1 MKLVPH
7 DPKSSEALRPRVR
20 AGSASLLLVGGALLT
35 AGAGCDIVQ
44 GYQDAGDSLFP
55 EQSTHLATPGLRIVS
70 GHYRG
75 LGFAAGSDLYLL
87 ARGADDDTGQL
98 FAMRYT
104 DPHPCE
110 IAGVVRYYATHTAS
124 RSAPLFAYF
133 QDNVNQGTL
142 RFADATCKTYPFTLD
157 EARLPVGETETSVVV
172 WAGSDLWL
180 ATPET
185 GNQER
190 LAEGVTEVTGRV
202 FGKRSAVRANGR
214 LTVFDA
220 EWKAQGTFG
229 SEVSSVL
236 RAGQSLFYIDSDG
249 AHRLVASKADSN
261 VVEDELLASDAC
273 SLGSQDGTWVTLRS
287 PCSGG
292 PLLAVHEPTGHSFT
306 LPFDA
311 DPTQLQLLPALNSPG
326 RDPLKDPF
334 WFFFLRSGDA
344 EDSQDTLFVRTP
356 AGDEHALGAHSTLR
370 QLRLE
375 ESAVETHGYALVDV
389 AGETGRYVWWNA
401 AGETRVLA
409 ENTMWR
415 PNRLIVDSDGSV
427 GNVAVASGDRLLVL
441 AEHVPW
447 QAFEY
452 QDTTRAWTVLFHD
465 LDGVNGRLSA
475 FYAGLDG
482 LQATPV
488 DQPLVAPEL
497 LDVAS
502 NVAVFSTASL
512 NDVLSGVS
520 YFTDFDLTTRTGRLQ
535 YRNLELRFTASV
547 NYGVSDYLV
556 SHDELLYAI
565 PYGDDAG
572 IWLVPGK

>member
-1 MKLVPH
+1 
-7 DPKSSEALRPRVR
+7 
-20 AGSASLLLVGGALLT
+20 
-35 AGAGCDIVQ
+35 
-44 GYQDAGDSLFP
+44 
-55 EQSTHLATPGLRIVS
+55 
-70 GHYRG
+70 
-75 LGFAAGSDLYLL
+75 
-87 ARGADDDTGQL
+87 
-98 FAMRYT
+98 
-104 DPHPCE
+104 
-110 IAGVVRYYATHTAS
+110 
-124 RSAPLFAYF
+124 
-133 QDNVNQGTL
+133 
-142 RFADATCKTYPFTLD
+142 
-157 EARLPVGETETSVVV
+157 
-172 WAGSDLWL
+172 
-180 ATPET
+180 
-185 GNQER
+185 
-190 LAEGVTEVTGRV
+190 
-202 FGKRSAVRANGR
+202 
-214 LTVFDA
+214 
-220 EWKAQGTFG
+220 
-229 SEVSSVL
+229 VSSVL
-236 RAGQSLFYIDSDG
+236 RAGQSLFYIDSVG

-287 PCSGG
+287 PCAGG
-292 PLLAVHEPTGHSFT
+292 AVLAVHEPTGHSFT

-334 WFFFLRSGDA
+334 WFLFLRSGDTD
-344 EDSQDTLFVRTP
+344 DSQDTLFVRTP

-370 QLRLE
+370 QLRLL
-375 ESAVETHGYALVDV
+375 ESADETHGYALVDV
-389 AGETGRYVWWNA
+389 AGETGRYVWWNT
-401 AGETRVLA
+401 AGETRTLA
-409 ENTMWR
+409 ENAMWR
-415 PNRLIVDSDGSV
+415 PSRLIVDSDGSV

-441 AEHVPW
+441 AERVPW

-452 QDTTRAWTVLFHD
+452 QDTTKAWTVLFHD

-488 DQPLVAPEL
+488 DQPFVAPEL

-502 NVAVFSTASL
+502 KVTALSTASL

-547 NYGVSDYLV
+547 NFGVSDYLV

-572 IWLVPGK
+572 IWLVPAK